1 MTRMRRI
8 DHQPGGDINCLRLIE
23 DTIPTPGPGEVLIK
37 VPPERA
43 VMTPTWELLEHVKG
57 LWSVFVVGFAIR
69 ATPTPPRTHRTCMST
84 VGMRRASL

>member
-1 MTRMRRI
+1 MPDLPRTRVAG
-8 DHQPGGDINCLRLIE
+8 PP
-23 DTIPTPGPGEVLIK
+23 PTGEVLIK

-69 ATPTPPRTHRTCMST
+69 ATPTPPRTHRTRMST